1 MTIEEAIVDTVREL
15 LPNQQ
20 QEVLH
25 FAKSLRRPSRD
36 VLSSD
41 RPADGNAVNDSLAP
55 FLGAFETTTP
65 DSVQRHDAYLA
76 DAYADPHEP

>member
-1 MTIEEAIVDTVREL
+1 MTTEEAIVDTVREL

-20 QEVLH
+20 QEVLR

-41 RPADGNAVNDSLAP
+41 HPTDDYAVNDPLAP
-55 FLGAFETTTP
+55 FLGAFDATTP
-65 DSVQRHDAYLA
+65 DSVRQHDTYLA
-76 DAYADPHEP
+76 DAYADTHEP